1 MTKKKKDKPLNKRF
15 NSDDVKQWQQC
26 ANKLYKGNLT
36 FWIEETLNANAYEK
50 KQFVVEDSKGCR
62 TDVYKLKRKM
72 MIEIYGITILE
83 T

>member
-36 FWIEETLNANAYEK
+36 FWMEETLNANAYDNVPKNVSIK
-50 KQFVVEDSKGCR
+50 KNIQ
-62 TDVYKLKRKM
+62 
-72 MIEIYGITILE
+72 
-83 T
+83 